1 MARPVGLD
9 RETVLRAAAALADDV
24 GLDGLTL
31 ARLAA
36 RLDVRSQ
43 SLYAHVDGIEG
54 LHRELGLHGQRVLGH
69 ELRAAADGLTGRRA
83 LHAIAAAY
91 RSFESRR
98 PGVYA
103 ASLRVPGDDGEL
115 WEAIERTSA
124 PLTGVLE
131 SYGLGEPDV
140 IHWYRVIWSAIHGFV
155 AFERAGLMTRPAD
168 PDDSF
173 RRLVDLFA
181 DGLERERTA

>member
-9 RETVLRAAAALADDV
+9 REMVLHAAAAVADEG
-24 GLDGLTL
+24 GLDALTL

-36 RLDVRSQ
+36 RLEVRSQ

-54 LHRELGLHGQRVLGH
+54 LHRDLGLYGQRILAE
-69 ELRAAADGLTGRRA
+69 ELRSAATGRTGRDA

-91 RSFESRR
+91 RDFESRR

-103 ASLRVPGDDGEL
+103 ATLRVPGDDAEV
-115 WEAIERTSA
+115 WDAVERTSG
-124 PLTGVLE
+124 PLTTVLV
-131 SYGLGEPDV
+131 SYGLSEQDV

-155 AFERAGLMTRPAD
+155 SFERAGLMNRPAD
-168 PDDSF
+168 PDESF

-181 DGLERERTA
+181 DGLGSP